1 MLFTAM
7 QHDGPIAVRY
17 PRGVGPG
24 TAVKDV
30 PRAIPIG
37 QAELLQHGE
46 HDRVAIFALGALVPM
61 AQEVAAK
68 LEGEGISA
76 AVINARFA
84 KPIDVRMVEFYGRTV
99 DAIVTLEDHVL
110 EGGFGSAVLER
121 LNDLG
126 LQTPV
131 IRIGWPDQFIEHGKP
146 DALRAKYGVSVE
158 SALEKLHRVFEQRG
172 AEKPAHAV
180 AKAQRG

>member
-1 MLFTAM
+1 
-7 QHDGPIAVRY
+7 
-17 PRGVGPG
+17 
-24 TAVKDV
+24 
-30 PRAIPIG
+30 
-37 QAELLQHGE
+37 
-46 HDRVAIFALGALVPM
+46 M

-84 KPIDVRMVEFYGRTV
+84 KPIDGRMVEFYGRTV
-99 DAIVTLEDHVL
+99 DAIVTMEDHVL

-121 LNDLG
+121 LSDLG

-131 IRIGWPDQFIEHGKP
+131 IRIGWPDQFIEHGK
-146 DALRAKYGVSVE
+146 AEVLRAKYGISVE
-158 SALEKLHRVFEQRG
+158 STLQKVHRTFEQRA

-180 AKAQRG
+180 AKAQLG

>member
-1 MLFTAM
+1 
-7 QHDGPIAVRY
+7 
-17 PRGVGPG
+17 
-24 TAVKDV
+24 VKDV

-37 QAELLQHGE
+37 PSELLQHGE

-61 AQEVAAK
+61 AQEIAAK

-84 KPIDVRMVEFYGRTV
+84 KPVDASMVEFYGRCV

-121 LNDLG
+121 LSDLG
-126 LQTPV
+126 LSTPV
-131 IRIGWPDQFIEHGKP
+131 VRIGWPDQFIEHGKP
-146 DALRAKYGVSVE
+146 EALRAKYGISVQ
-158 SALEKLHRVFEQRG
+158 STLEKLHRVLDQ
-172 AEKPAHAV
+172 HV
-180 AKAQRG
+180 AKKIAPSIAKA

>member
-1 MLFTAM
+1 M
-7 QHDGPIAVRY
+7 
-17 PRGVGPG
+17 
-24 TAVKDV
+24 KDV

-68 LEGEGISA
+68 LEGEGVSA

-84 KPIDVRMVEFYGRTV
+84 KPVDAAMVEFYGRSV
-99 DAIVTLEDHVL
+99 EAIVAMEDHVL

-121 LNDLG
+121 LNKLG
-126 LQTPV
+126 LTTPV
-131 IRIGWPDQFIEHGKP
+131 VRVGWPDQFIEHGKV
-146 DALRAKYGVSVE
+146 DALRAKYGISVE
-158 SALEKLHRVFEQRG
+158 AVMEKLRTVLEKPGSGVRTQG
-172 AEKPAHAV
+172 AGL
-180 AKAQRG
+180 KA